1 MYYGHLSHEAEKVH
15 IAVRDFE
22 RPFYY
27 KVNHE
32 NGIEKCKYAPFEKN
46 TEYSQEHAALVRPYE
61 TERDIEHVCVGK
73 NPFTRNFIYPRIFI
87 IAAHG
92 QGIELLA

>member
-1 MYYGHLSHEAEKVH
+1 VYYGHLSHEAEKVH